1 MIIRA
6 FISLVAAMGYFLGI
20 DYLFIGGGVLCVVF
34 MAVQYVYYKK
44 EIHKLEEK
52 IKQAGDFDIDLN
64 QRRAIEKIGNIF
76 TLMIIGGAIYA
87 LSFLWSNIWQAVLWV
102 AIIVG
107 LSDFLYIKKFLKGRI
122 PQDFIDG
129 LSRGSKREEVEK
141 AISNEFEHLRKI
153 NENK

>member
-6 FISLVAAMGYFLGI
+6 FISLITVIGYFLGI

-34 MAVQYVYYKK
+34 MAVQYIYYKK

-52 IKQAGDFDIDLN
+52 INQAGDFNIDLR
-64 QRRAIEKIGNIF
+64 QRRVIEKIGDIL
-76 TLMIIGGAIYA
+76 TLMMIGGAIYA
-87 LSFLWSNIWQAVLWV
+87 LSFLWSNIWQVVLWV

-122 PQDFIDG
+122 PQDSIDG

-141 AISNEFEHLRKI
+141 EMSNEFEHLRKI